1 MPNLLLIDLMEMD
14 ILFLSSILKLNA
26 SEKAKLA
33 ASVRQIIEIYN
44 SEVPDTASRKTTTT
58 ARQRTQVTAK
68 RYAFD
73 GNATKQH

>member
-1 MPNLLLIDLMEMD
+1 MEMD

-26 SEKAKLA
+26 SEKAELT

-44 SEVPDTASRKTTTT
+44 SEVPDTAGRKTTTT
-58 ARQRTQVTAK
+58 ARQRTQVIAK
-68 RYAFD
+68 RYIFD

>member
-1 MPNLLLIDLMEMD
+1 MEMD

-26 SEKAKLA
+26 SEKDELT

-44 SEVPDTASRKTTTT
+44 FEVPDTAGRKTTT
-58 ARQRTQVTAK
+58 ARQRTQVIAK